1 MSTLRYSGGEYN
13 SAQGTRDA
21 FGRFSDDL
29 VRAGLPGIVVVS
41 GDRETATQVRIFTE
55 RFRQQSS
62 GNGPFGDVRYWDGSA
77 WGYPGGT
84 RWVRHSSAGTVA
96 VPTTSTHEKRRS
108 NDLGWPYNSV
118 TTSHIQARDIARR
131 HNIVCDGLNFGEP
144 WHWTFNGALGVI
156 GSAAGGWASAR
167 EWDEM
172 SKQEVKDAF
181 YEVLT
186 EVRLGPGNRNL
197 YDSLKFEA
205 GMIADVAKTVNA
217 IRADVNY
224 IHQVSPWSL
233 KAIREAA
240 SDGRVSLTEEQA
252 RAIAG
257 QLSSVAVE
265 SLEAALAD
273 DFEGVKARIAAL
285 PGETIA
291 ALKAAL

>member
-1 MSTLRYSGGEYN
+1 M
-13 SAQGTRDA
+13 
-21 FGRFSDDL
+21 
-29 VRAGLPGIVVVS
+29 LPI
-41 GDRETATQVRIFTE
+41 
-55 RFRQQSS
+55 
-62 GNGPFGDVRYWDGSA
+62 PFGNPATYAGHSGVDFAQPRGTIFRASGSGVVGRRSSNA
-77 WGYPGGT
+77 RGGNLVWVDYDGYPGVAYAHLDDYRDSPPVGS
-84 RWVRHSSAGTVA
+84 RVREGDVLGHVGNSGHSTGPHLHVEVYGNATTAGFWRFFTA
-96 VPTTSTHEKRRS
+96 
-108 NDLGWPYNSV
+108 
-118 TTSHIQARDIARR
+118 AR
-131 HNIVCDGLNFGEP
+131 VV
-144 WHWTFNGALGVI
+144 GA
-156 GSAAGGWASAR
+156 GSAAGGSATLPR

-172 SKQEVKDAF
+172 ASKQEIKEALD
-181 YEVLT
+181 ELLNSK
-186 EVRLGPGNRNL
+186 RLGPGGRNL
-197 YDSLKFEA
+197 FDSLKFEA

-240 SDGRVSLTEEQA
+240 SDGRVSLTDEQA